1 MPHRSFRDAT
11 QYATHYFSENPT
23 ITMQTN
29 TKNLIGGSLY
39 YRMMG
44 GSTMYYS
51 PLETT
56 IAGASIMLG
65 RIFKWPDDFFR
76 GTWRIMMRRRSYSG
90 SQVDLE
96 KSVGGLTKK
105 DGI

>member
-1 MPHRSFRDAT
+1 MVND
-11 QYATHYFSENPT
+11 
-23 ITMQTN
+23 
-29 TKNLIGGSLY
+29 TKKLVGGSLY

-76 GTWRIMMRRRSYSG
+76 GHGNYKYIGDSIEEVRRYR
-90 SQVDLE
+90 
-96 KSVGGLTKK
+96 
-105 DGI
+105 